1 MRIIFSTIIWLVII
15 NQVSAQ
21 MESEEINKVIDAV
34 RTKSAPDKRTAVF
47 SITSKVEDGILYL
60 SGETNLPKAKEELLD
75 NLKSMKLN
83 DQIALLPSKNLG
95 ENIFG
100 IVNLSVVNIRTK
112 PEHSAELAT
121 QALLGSRLKILKSN
135 GEWYLVQCDD
145 SYIGWLD
152 DDGLQLMDKQGF
164 DDWRDSKKVIVTASF
179 SHAMFERNGNS
190 YPISDLVAGNLLR
203 EISRDDEFSKVE
215 FPDKRQAYV
224 PNNEIQDYD
233 TWLKSREPSF
243 DGIYSTAKSLMG
255 IPYLWGGTS
264 TKGVDCS
271 GFTKIVFRTQGIEL
285 PRDAS
290 QQVNVGELIDTKNGF
305 DNLIPGDLLFF
316 GTKDSISG
324 KEKITHVA
332 IYIGNFEFIHSSGR
346 VRMNSFDKS
355 KSNFAEDR
363 LRTFIKAKRI
373 LTSLG
378 KNGVKLTKD
387 ITNGF

>member
-1 MRIIFSTIIWLVII
+1 MII

-21 MESEEINKVIDAV
+21 MESEEIKKVIDEV
-34 RTKSAPDKRTAVF
+34 RNKFVPDKRTGVF
-47 SITSKVEDGILYL
+47 SIISKVENGNLYL

-75 NLKSMKLN
+75 NLKSMKIN
-83 DQIALLPSKNLG
+83 DQIALLPSKDLG

-100 IVNLSVVNIRTK
+100 IVNLSVANIRTK
-112 PEHSAELAT
+112 SEHSAELAT
-121 QALLGSRLKILKSN
+121 QALLGSSLKILKSN
-135 GEWYLVQCDD
+135 GEWYLVQCED

-152 DDGLQLMDKQGF
+152 DDGLKLMDKQGF

-190 YPISDLVAGNLLR
+190 YPISDLVAGNLLK
-203 EISRDDEFSKVE
+203 EISRDDEFTKVE
-215 FPDKRQAYV
+215 FPDNRRAYV

-233 TWLKSREPSF
+233 TWLKSRKPSF
-243 DGIYSTAKSLMG
+243 DAIYSAAKSLMG

-290 QQVNVGELIDTKNGF
+290 QQVNVGELVDTKNGF

-332 IYIGNFEFIHSSGR
+332 IYIGNLEFIHSSGR
-346 VRMNSFDKS
+346 VRMNSFNKS

-363 LRTFIKAKRI
+363 LRTFIQAKRI